1 MVQFY
6 ERSLIFR
13 LPLGESKVGTVLCH
27 MASSRAANISCTRNR
42 HPKGAAEGCV
52 RDAPE
57 YIRCDIT
64 TPLSPPLQPE
74 QVLWLNPDSNGG
86 TSGRSFARRSPYS
99 GRLVGL
105 GILQGIHEI

>member
-64 TPLSPPLQPE
+64 AALSPPRPPLQPE

-86 TSGRSFARRSPYS
+86 TSGRSFAIPIR
-99 GRLVGL
+99 VA
-105 GILQGIHEI
+105 